1 MLPQSV
7 KKIFSTS
14 GAVALLTASSLGI
27 SNAESAETLRQFFER
42 TATPQ
47 VTTVA
52 DSNAAAD
59 ASAQPPKPAEPTI
72 EDDHGSNPNP
82 PVASGDTQSI
92 TLTTKDG
99 TQRRYIMHVGANYNP
114 DKPNPIPVLF
124 SFHGWDQSVD
134 SFMESSA
141 YQNTRAWND
150 AIVIYPEALDG
161 AWEAAPYATGRPG
174 KDLAFVED
182 IIADVDNDYLIDR
195 HRVYASGFSNGG
207 GMAAVVGCHLPDKF
221 AAFASV
227 SGAYYQQVNVGC
239 SERPIPAMIV
249 HNVDDPVVHYKG
261 GPRNG
266 GQLIPVY
273 EVAYQYAHR
282 NHCDLLPPT
291 SSDITNGTRLTFNNC
306 EEPTQHIRVNVGGHT
321 WPRNPDIAFEA
332 WQFLSSQAR

>member
-1 MLPQSV
+1 M
-7 KKIFSTS
+7 
-14 GAVALLTASSLGI
+14 
-27 SNAESAETLRQFFER
+27 
-42 TATPQ
+42 
-47 VTTVA
+47 
-52 DSNAAAD
+52 
-59 ASAQPPKPAEPTI
+59 
-72 EDDHGSNPNP
+72 
-82 PVASGDTQSI
+82 
-92 TLTTKDG
+92 
-99 TQRRYIMHVGANYNP
+99 
-114 DKPNPIPVLF
+114 
-124 SFHGWDQSVD
+124 
-134 SFMESSA
+134 
-141 YQNTRAWND
+141 
-150 AIVIYPEALDG
+150 
-161 AWEAAPYATGRPG
+161 
-174 KDLAFVED
+174 ED
-182 IIADVDNDYLIDR
+182 IIAHVDNDYLIDR